1 MNAARAWAP
10 RRWIEAASR
19 RACDQRTSAGE
30 QDEAAALQPM
40 PHEDVP
46 HERENAFID

>member
-1 MNAARAWAP
+1 MNAALARAP
-10 RRWIEAASR
+10 RQWIEAASR
-19 RACDQRTSAGE
+19 KACDQRTSGGE

-46 HERENAFID
+46 YERENAFID